1 MKRTIVFRSD
11 ELETQYELI
20 KAATDLGVTEG
31 LSNIGQSAYST
42 PTYAQLFNRL
52 RGPEITFEASDV
64 SANADVVDAAYEG
77 AFEAVEKYITNKP
90 KDEPEK
96 PRTTDIVMLAIELNA
111 ECKKT
116 KCNECPFSKNICTC
130 RLAYDRP
137 NHWQLDGLR
146 GRRNENE

>member
-31 LSNIGQSAYST
+31 LSNVGQSAYSIPAFT
-42 PTYAQLFNRL
+42 QLLNRSK
-52 RGPEITFEASDV
+52 GPEITFEEGDV
-64 SANADVVDAAYEG
+64 SANADAVYAAYEG
-77 AFEAVEKYITNKP
+77 AFKAVEKYINDKP

-96 PRTTDIVMLAIELNA
+96 PRTTDIVRLAMELNA
-111 ECKKT
+111 GCMKT
-116 KCNECPFSKNICTC
+116 KCDECPFFTNLCTC

-137 NHWQLDGLR
+137 NHWQLE
-146 GRRNENE
+146 GRLNDD